1 MERLR
6 EILSVSE
13 RRKPAYTHSH
23 TRTHPCMQS
32 KAHMLPPL
40 KQRAITSHLLFPNS
54 ARRSLLPSTPHFITS
69 FHIPLT
75 GICTHD
81 CPMCTHARPRPHTH
95 AVMPAHIRQIRSH
108 SSAVPAL
115 FSGEEKNNNLMHLHL
130 LLASLA
136 LCSTHKPHFYLA
148 NKHSRM
154 HACKKTH
161 TSILPH
167 PLPSLH
173 PAL

>member
-23 TRTHPCMQS
+23 TRTPACNPKHICFLHLNRERS
-32 KAHMLPPL
+32 PP
-40 KQRAITSHLLFPNS
+40 TSSFQTQLGGPSSPQPHTSSPPSIFPS
-54 ARRSLLPSTPHFITS
+54 QAYARTTVL
-69 FHIPLT
+69 
-75 GICTHD
+75 C
-81 CPMCTHARPRPHTH
+81 AHTH
-95 AVMPAHIRQIRSH
+95 AHAHTHMQLCQHTSGQIRSH

-167 PLPSLH
+167 PLPSLY